1 MTQLLIKVRTPDYD
15 SWRAAYDSTDH
26 LRRQM
31 GFISGGEI
39 IRSEEA
45 TDSVLLSEEW
55 NSVEQAEAVYASGA
69 LGTTTEDIEIT
80 EEPPSTSIAGNGI

>member
-1 MTQLLIKVRTPDYD
+1 MAQLLIKVRTPDYD

-39 IRSEEA
+39 IRSEE
-45 TDSVLLSEEW
+45 TPDSVLLSEEW
-55 NSVEQAEAVYASGA
+55 NSVEQAQAVYASRA
-69 LGTTTEDIEIT
+69 LGTTTEDVEIT
-80 EEPPSTSIAGNGI
+80 EELAPMSATGSGI